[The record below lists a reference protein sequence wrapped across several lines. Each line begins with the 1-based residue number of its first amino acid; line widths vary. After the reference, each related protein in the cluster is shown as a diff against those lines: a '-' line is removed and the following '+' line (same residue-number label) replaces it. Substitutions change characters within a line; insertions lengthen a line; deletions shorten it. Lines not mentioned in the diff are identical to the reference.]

1 MFIPNSFFASD
12 GGKNMLL
19 KVPGKKKKKQPKI
32 KEEEIKPT
40 FFKGGSPTFKPRLE
54 ETKPMVKFN
63 V

>member
-1 MFIPNSFFASD
+1 M
-12 GGKNMLL
+12 GEKTCYL
-19 KVPGKKKKKQPKI
+19 KFQEKKKKQPKI